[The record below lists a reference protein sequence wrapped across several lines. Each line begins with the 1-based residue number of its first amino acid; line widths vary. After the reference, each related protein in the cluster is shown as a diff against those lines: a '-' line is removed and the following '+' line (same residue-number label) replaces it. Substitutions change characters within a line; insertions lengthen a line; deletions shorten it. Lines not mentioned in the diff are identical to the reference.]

1 MTSQNLEAELNAKH
15 YDQYNARTKNGY
27 AVRIGEIHAVG
38 SGGLF
43 FRSSQIRVAQ
53 VEAIMTY
60 LF

>member
-1 MTSQNLEAELNAKH
+1 MINTMLERKMDTRFALEKYTQWVLVD
-15 YDQYNARTKNGY
+15 Y
-27 AVRIGEIHAVG
+27 
-38 SGGLF
+38 F